1 MKDTK
6 TIYEQLGGTYRE
18 ENGNLVPDVELPE
31 QKPIGKYGR
40 MHLDYLKKQRRGRYS
55 ALLGEGRLNAYLS
68 EIDEQAHEMLTSL
81 TIELA
86 KSQGID
92 EHLKAT
98 DQMRWVQMMNNVRA
112 QAEEIVLKEIVFS
125 WQAEGKAIDELLSKL
140 QKGEDSVTDKGY
152 IEFSDVETEL
162 TKSE

>member
-18 ENGNLVPDVELPE
+18 ENGNLIPDMELPE
-31 QKPIGKYGR
+31 QKPIGKYGK
-40 MHLDYLKKQRRGRYS
+40 MHLDYLKHHRRGRYS
-55 ALLGEGRLNAYLS
+55 ALLGEGRLNAYLADV
-68 EIDEQAHEMLTSL
+68 DEQAHEMLTSL
-81 TIELA
+81 TVEFA
-86 KSQGID
+86 KTQGID

-112 QAEEIVLKEIVFS
+112 QAEEIILKEIVFS
-125 WQAEGKAIDELLSKL
+125 CQSEEKAIDELLSEL
-140 QKGEDSVTDKGY
+140 QKGEDSVTNKGY

-162 TKSE
+162 TKSK

>member
-40 MHLDYLKKQRRGRYS
+40 MHLDYLKQHHRGRYS
-55 ALLGEGRLNAYLS
+55 TLLGEGRLNAYLADV
-68 EIDEQAHEMLTSL
+68 DEQAQEMLTSL
-81 TIELA
+81 TVELA
-86 KSQGID
+86 KTQGID

-98 DQMRWVQMMNNVRA
+98 DQMRWVQAMNNVRNS
-112 QAEEIVLKEIVFS
+112 AEETVMR
-125 WQAEGKAIDELLSKL
+125 ELILA
-140 QKGEDSVTDKGY
+140 
-152 IEFSDVETEL
+152 
-162 TKSE
+162 

>member
-40 MHLDYLKKQRRGRYS
+40 MHLDYLKQHRRGRYS
-55 ALLGEGRLNAYLS
+55 ALLGEGRLNAYLADV
-68 EIDEQAHEMLTSL
+68 DEQAQEMLTSL
-81 TIELA
+81 TVELA
-86 KSQGID
+86 KTQGID

-98 DQMRWVQMMNNVRA
+98 DQIGWVKQMNSIRS
-112 QAEEIVLKEIVFS
+112 QAEEIVINELVFNP
-125 WQAEGKAIDELLSKL
+125 
-140 QKGEDSVTDKGY
+140 
-152 IEFSDVETEL
+152 
-162 TKSE
+162 

>member
-40 MHLDYLKKQRRGRYS
+40 MHLEYLKQHRRGRYF
-55 ALLGEGRLNAYLS
+55 ALLGEGRLNAYLADV
-68 EIDEQAHEMLTSL
+68 DEQAQKMLTSL
-81 TIELA
+81 TVELA
-86 KSQGID
+86 KSHGID

-98 DQMRWVQMMNNVRA
+98 DQMRWVQMMNNVRSS
-112 QAEEIVLKEIVFS
+112 AEETVMR
-125 WQAEGKAIDELLSKL
+125 ELILA
-140 QKGEDSVTDKGY
+140 
-152 IEFSDVETEL
+152 
-162 TKSE
+162 